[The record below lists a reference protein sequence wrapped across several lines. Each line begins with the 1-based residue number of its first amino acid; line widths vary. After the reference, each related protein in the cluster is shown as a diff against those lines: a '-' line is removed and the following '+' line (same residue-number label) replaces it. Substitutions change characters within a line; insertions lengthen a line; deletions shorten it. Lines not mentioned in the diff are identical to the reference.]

1 VSLQDHVATFVGQQG
16 HSFGAIAESAPD
28 FLGEGHLQI
37 GDVEVEVHPHG
48 RSSKIGLGHEPCDFM
63 LPDNEQHVRAQ
74 KRVQERLDRRFLVDE
89 DSRLKL
95 VEYVSDRPPRPV
107 FQLANQRISAQI
119 IAAPNWSLIEP

>member
-1 VSLQDHVATFVGQQG
+1 
-16 HSFGAIAESAPD
+16 
-28 FLGEGHLQI
+28 
-37 GDVEVEVHPHG
+37 
-48 RSSKIGLGHEPCDFM
+48 M

-74 KRVQERLDRRFLVDE
+74 KRVQERLDCRLLVDE

-95 VEYVSDRPPRPV
+95 VEYVSDRPPWPV